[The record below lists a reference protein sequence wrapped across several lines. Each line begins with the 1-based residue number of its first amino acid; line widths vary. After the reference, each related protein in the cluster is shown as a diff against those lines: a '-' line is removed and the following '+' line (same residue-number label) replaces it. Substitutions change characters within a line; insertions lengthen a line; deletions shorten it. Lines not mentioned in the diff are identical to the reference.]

1 MSRTAAVVLA
11 FAGLVLFAIP
21 SSAQLLPNGNVYAG
35 VSYGQFE
42 NAGVNRQSYHGWN
55 ASGEAIPF
63 ARFTHFG
70 VVLDTS
76 GFYRKGVDG
85 TLTTQYNFLLGPR
98 LSATLGKW
106 RPFVQAMGG
115 LQRVTTSGNIY
126 DPIAIDIGGGTDYK
140 IFFRNFSWRVQG
152 DYVRSRYASANNG
165 AYRVSTGV
173 VWRF

>member
-1 MSRTAAVVLA
+1 VSRTAAVVLA
-11 FAGLVLFAIP
+11 FAAIVLFALP

-55 ASGEAIPF
+55 AAAEAFPF
-63 ARFTHFG
+63 ARFTHLSFD
-70 VVLDTS
+70 LDTS

-85 TLTTQYNFLLGPR
+85 TLTSQYNFLIGPQ
-98 LSATLGKW
+98 LSATMGKW
-106 RPFVQAMGG
+106 RPFVHGMAG

-126 DPIAIDIGGGTDYK
+126 NPLAIDVGGGTDYK

-152 DYVRSRYASANNG
+152 DYVRSRYATANNG
-165 AYRVSTGV
+165 AYRVSTGI